1 MLTGIE
7 IAGQQ
12 KETMSLDKLKKSCIG
27 KMRTIMIG
35 AISDIENIADV
46 DYIEPEEYER
56 IRKSILD
63 RGNNLIR
70 IFEEELKQYTILYK
84 GNFYKLDNKLDNKG
98 N

>member
-1 MLTGIE
+1 MLTGIQAE
-7 IAGQQ
+7 GQE
-12 KETMSLDKLKKSCIG
+12 KENMSLEKLKKSCIG

-35 AISDIENIADV
+35 AISDIENISSGQ
-46 DYIEPEEYER
+46 DYVEQEEYEH

-84 GNFYKLDNKLDNKG
+84 GNFYKLDNKG